1 MSYRNFFVK
10 IIRFG
15 LVACNLFINNGLL
28 AENLKNCP
36 KDYSPPLLEI
46 DKNQGII
53 INVRKGVVDANNNDS
68 LREHLELLKL
78 NAVEEFSKVIK
89 TEITSTPT
97 EYGGRI
103 YKKKFNTSW
112 DFMKESI
119 ASMEEIS
126 VCVKDYKKKDVIIFS
141 AIWTP
146 KSTAVVQEII
156 KLENAWDQLKELRM
170 EDPNFNYEDLV
181 KKYPNIFDT
190 DDPNIILE
198 AIDYWKKYR
207 RF

>member
-15 LVACNLFINNGLL
+15 LVACTLFIDNRLP
-28 AENLKNCP
+28 AENLKTCP
-36 KDYSPPLLEI
+36 NDYSPPSFEI

-53 INVRKGVVDANNNDS
+53 INVRKGLVDAYNNDS

-78 NAVEEFSKVIK
+78 NAVEEYSRLIK

-97 EYGGRI
+97 VYGGKR
-103 YKKKFNTSW
+103 YTEKFNTSW
-112 DFMKESI
+112 DFMKKSI

-126 VCVKDYKKKDVIIFS
+126 VCVKEYIKKDVIIFS

-156 KLENAWDQLKELRM
+156 KLENAWNELKDLRM
-170 EDPNFNYEDLV
+170 EDPNFNYEDL
-181 KKYPNIFDT
+181 
-190 DDPNIILE
+190 
-198 AIDYWKKYR
+198 
-207 RF
+207 

>member
-1 MSYRNFFVK
+1 M
-10 IIRFG
+10 
-15 LVACNLFINNGLL
+15 
-28 AENLKNCP
+28 
-36 KDYSPPLLEI
+36 
-46 DKNQGII
+46 
-53 INVRKGVVDANNNDS
+53 
-68 LREHLELLKL
+68 REHLELLKL
-78 NAVEEFSKVIK
+78 NAVEEYSRLIG
-89 TEITSTPT
+89 TEITSIPT
-97 EYGGRI
+97 EYGGTRYI
-103 YKKKFNTSW
+103 EKFNTSW
-112 DFMKESI
+112 DFMKKSI

-126 VCVKDYKKKDVIIFS
+126 VCVKEYKKRDIIIFS

-146 KSTAVVQEII
+146 KSSAVVQEII
-156 KLENAWDQLKELRM
+156 KLENAWDELKALRK

>member
-1 MSYRNFFVK
+1 M
-10 IIRFG
+10 
-15 LVACNLFINNGLL
+15 
-28 AENLKNCP
+28 
-36 KDYSPPLLEI
+36 
-46 DKNQGII
+46 
-53 INVRKGVVDANNNDS
+53 RK
-68 LREHLELLKL
+68 HLELLKL
-78 NAVEEFSKVIK
+78 DAVEEYSKVIG

-97 EYGGRI
+97 EYGETRYI
-103 YKKKFNTSW
+103 EKFNTSW
-112 DFMKESI
+112 DFMKKSI

-126 VCVKDYKKKDVIIFS
+126 VCVKEYKKRDMIIFS

-156 KLENAWDQLKELRM
+156 KLENAWDELKALRK
-170 EDPNFNYEDLV
+170 ENPNFNFEDLE

>member
-15 LVACNLFINNGLL
+15 LVACTLFINNRLP
-28 AENLKNCP
+28 AENLKACP
-36 KDYSPPLLEI
+36 KNYSPPSFEI

-53 INVRKGVVDANNNDS
+53 INVRKGLVDAYNNDS

-78 NAVEEFSKVIK
+78 NAVEEYSRLIG
-89 TEITSTPT
+89 TEITSMPT
-97 EYGGRI
+97 EYGGTR
-103 YKKKFNTSW
+103 YTEKFNTSW
-112 DFMKESI
+112 DFMKKSI

-126 VCVKDYKKKDVIIFS
+126 VCVKEYIKKDEIIFS

-156 KLENAWDQLKELRM
+156 KLENAWNELKELKK
-170 EDPNFNYEDLV
+170 EDPNFNYKDLV